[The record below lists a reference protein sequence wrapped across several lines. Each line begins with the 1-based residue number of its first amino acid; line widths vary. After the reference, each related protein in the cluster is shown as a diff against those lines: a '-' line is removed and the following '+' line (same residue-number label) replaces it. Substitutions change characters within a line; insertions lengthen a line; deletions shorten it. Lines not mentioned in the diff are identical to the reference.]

1 MRLGLLTTLNNNI
14 GDDFIREGL
23 LHVIR
28 QVAPATPL
36 DLVMLNKHEPRT
48 VYSRRHPI
56 RLLDKK
62 NFKPSWLTK
71 PFRLL
76 AEKYLPPLGHTV
88 FDECD
93 ILIQC
98 GTPVIWQGCRN
109 SEWARL
115 IWRDVFA
122 RLTDAGKPL
131 LNLGGG
137 SCYPMEQIPE
147 TLAGSPDENFV
158 RLMLKSARL
167 TTVRERLAHK
177 LMTSIGGV
185 PPLLCCPALLAAQA
199 FVQPSAPTKKVLIN
213 YMAGGGHYDWK
224 QAIDAKKWEQ
234 TMRQVVRHLEQQGW
248 QPLLL
253 AHNEKELA
261 LATEIWPHLPR
272 ICPASVPEYFEVARG
287 AAFGVCNRMHASV
300 ALAGLGIPSVAVGT
314 DSRNLMVEL
323 VGLPVFYVKAATTER
338 MVTAV
343 DELQAKRNDE
353 SRRLLILRET
363 TLKEHLDYLRPF
375 FNPPEF
381 SN

>member
-1 MRLGLLTTLNNNI
+1 MKLGLLTTLNSNI

-23 LHVIR
+23 LHCIR
-28 QVAPATPL
+28 QVAPDAKL
-36 DLVMLNKHEPRT
+36 ELVMLDKHEPQM
-48 VYSRRHPI
+48 VYPRRHPI
-56 RLLDKK
+56 RLFDKK
-62 NFKPSWLTK
+62 KFKPRWLAK

-76 AEKYLPPLGHTV
+76 AEKYLPPFGHTI
-88 FDECD
+88 FEECD

-98 GTPVIWQGCRN
+98 GTPVIWQGCRE

-122 RLTDAGKPL
+122 RLAASGKPL

-137 SCYPMEQIPE
+137 SCYPFEQLPE
-147 TLAGSPDENFV
+147 TLVGNPDENFV
-158 RLMLKSARL
+158 RLMLESARL
-167 TTVRERLAHK
+167 TTVRDRLANK
-177 LMTSIGGV
+177 LMTSIGRL
-185 PPLLCCPALLAAQA
+185 PPQLCCPALLAAQA

-213 YMAGGGHYDWK
+213 YMAGGGHYDWG
-224 QAIDAKKWEQ
+224 QAIDAKIWEQ
-234 TMRQVVRHLEQQGW
+234 TMRQIVSRLEQQGW

-261 LATEIWPHLPR
+261 LAAEIWPQLPR
-272 ICPASVPEYFEVARG
+272 VCPASVPEYFAVARD

-323 VGLPVFYVKAATTER
+323 LGLPVFYVKAATTER
-338 MVTAV
+338 MVTAI
-343 DELQAKRNDE
+343 DELQFKRDGE
-353 SRRLLILRET
+353 SHRLLALRET
-363 TLKEHLDYLRPF
+363 TLKEHMDYLHPAKI
-375 FNPPEF
+375 